1 MKFLCPGPGK
11 RAMGTFVA
19 ARLIRGVARV
29 TAAGGAG
36 YVKNRQ
42 RKLSRV
48 DGFKLPSRNRVL
60 FFSPVCVAAR
70 FSDGDRAAAFIYR

>member
-11 RAMGTFVA
+11 QAMGTFVA

-48 DGFKLPSRNRVL
+48 DGPEKSTRNCSL
-60 FFSPVCVAAR
+60 FFVGVCVAAR